1 MTDMIFSLFRSRDR
15 IHPSYARMLE
25 SLLDE
30 RPRGRAKFL
39 EITRLSNLVRWFVP
53 CVIMGI
59 IWVTPKI
66 YFSVL
71 SWLQGNSI
79 AISRLE
85 SDMTAV
91 KKIVAGIVPAVKQL
105 ADGRVELAGSINNE
119 EQKLAVVTSARANI
133 RREPALDSPSIM
145 TINQGSVLLIR
156 TNEGEWIQVLTPLG
170 EPGWMHRS
178 VLRVE

>member
-1 MTDMIFSLFRSRDR
+1 
-15 IHPSYARMLE
+15 MLE

-30 RPRGRAKFL
+30 RPRGRAP
-39 EITRLSNLVRWFVP
+39 IPGVSGRSTAVRWFVP
-53 CVIMGI
+53 FIVVGI
-59 IWVTPKI
+59 IWSIPKMF
-66 YFSVL
+66 YSTLAWF
-71 SWLQGNSI
+71 QGESI

-105 ADGRVELAGSINNE
+105 ADGRVELASSINNE
-119 EQKLAVVTSARANI
+119 EEKLAVVTSARANI